1 MKKQLIF
8 ASMSAILALA
18 VAQSAYATPTN
29 INDDYVGGDNH
40 GYGDV
45 IGKKAWFDIYSMD
58 VERIGNMLSVTINT
72 NFAGRGDD
80 RLFNSSTRT
89 AASGYDGVNLDT
101 SNGIG
106 YGDLFLSSSWT
117 PVGNAAT
124 NYVDDNFYAVGTTDW
139 SYAFSLDDRWATNG
153 GNGSLYSLNGLDGE
167 ASDILLSEDFLN
179 RNTFRNGQEIA
190 VKTDGK
196 DPIPNSSPDD
206 PESNTWSI
214 IADTDTT
221 VGKIHFL
228 IDLTGTSLAGSDTI
242 ALHWGMTCGNDTIEG
257 EYSVPEPAMLG
268 LLALGLIGIG
278 VSQRKRS

>member
-1 MKKQLIF
+1 MRKQLLIS
-8 ASMSAILALA
+8 AGISAILALA
-18 VAQSAYATPTN
+18 MAQSAYATPTN
-29 INDDYVGGDNH
+29 INDDYVGGDDH

-89 AASGYDGVNLDT
+89 AASGYDGVN
-101 SNGIG
+101 
-106 YGDLFLSSSWT
+106 
-117 PVGNAAT
+117 
-124 NYVDDNFYAVGTTDW
+124 DDNFYAVGTTDW

-242 ALHWGMTCGNDTIEG
+242 ALHWGMT
-257 EYSVPEPAMLG
+257 
-268 LLALGLIGIG
+268 
-278 VSQRKRS
+278 